1 MKNCWNIL
9 VHSQLKKD
17 RMTEIGRRLEEI
29 KKERKVQ
36 AKITVMFDFQKIQI
50 ILLTNFYI
58 YNTLKYI
65 FSNYRDFYFF
75 IKIPVFEYREKIN
88 ET

>member
-36 AKITVMFDFQKIQI
+36 AKITVMFEFQKI
-50 ILLTNFYI
+50 
-58 YNTLKYI
+58 
-65 FSNYRDFYFF
+65 
-75 IKIPVFEYREKIN
+75 
-88 ET
+88 